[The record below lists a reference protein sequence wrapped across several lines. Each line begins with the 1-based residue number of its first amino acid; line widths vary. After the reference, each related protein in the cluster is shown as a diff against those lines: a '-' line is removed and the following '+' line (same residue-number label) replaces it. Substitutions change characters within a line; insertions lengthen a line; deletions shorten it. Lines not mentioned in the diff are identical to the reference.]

1 MEASFAEI
9 KRKTSRRQNHDNS
22 PSKRITVGAL
32 FFSFG
37 IYMVMTKQREKK
49 GGEAKATWLK
59 MECGLKAW
67 LLKHQVTCYDF
78 K

>member
-1 MEASFAEI
+1 MQRDKE
-9 KRKTSRRQNHDNS
+9 KDKSRRQNHVDS

-32 FFSFG
+32 FFLRYLYG
-37 IYMVMTKQREKK
+37 DDKAEGKK